1 MVGIVIVTHG
11 RMATGLIEAA
21 EMIVGEQEALVPV
34 HLREMDD
41 VEGLME
47 RVTKAVSKV
56 DSGQGA
62 LIMVDLPGAS
72 PFNASARIAMQ
83 QDNIGVVTGVSLP
96 MLAETLVQRDGSSI
110 QELIDIA
117 KNAGMIG
124 IKDLA
129 EILNP

>member
-1 MVGIVIVTHG
+1 VVGIVIVTHG

-34 HLREMDD
+34 HLQEMDD

-47 RVTKAVSKV
+47 RVSKAVSKV

-96 MLAETLVQRDGSSI
+96 MLAETLVQRNGSSI

-124 IKDLA
+124 IKDLS

>member
-1 MVGIVIVTHG
+1 
-11 RMATGLIEAA
+11 MATGLIEAA

-34 HLREMDD
+34 HLQEMDD

-47 RVTKAVSKV
+47 RVTKAVSQV

-83 QDNIGVVTGVSLP
+83 QDNIGVVTGVNLP

-110 QELIDIA
+110 QELINIA

-124 IKDLA
+124 IKDLS

>member
-34 HLREMDD
+34 HLQEMDD

-47 RVTKAVSKV
+47 RVTKAVSQV

-72 PFNASARIAMQ
+72 PFNASARLAMQ
-83 QDNIGVVTGVSLP
+83 QDNIGVVTGVNLP

-110 QELIDIA
+110 QELIDTA
-117 KNAGMIG
+117 KNAGVIG
-124 IKDLA
+124 IKDLS

>member
-34 HLREMDD
+34 HLQEMDD

-47 RVTKAVSKV
+47 RVTKAVSQV

-83 QDNIGVVTGVSLP
+83 QDNIGVVTGVNLP

-110 QELIDIA
+110 QELINIA

-124 IKDLA
+124 IKDLS

>member
-34 HLREMDD
+34 HLQEMDD

-47 RVTKAVSKV
+47 RVSKAVSKV

-96 MLAETLVQRDGSSI
+96 MLAETLVQRNGSSI

-124 IKDLA
+124 IKDLS

>member
-34 HLREMDD
+34 HLQEMDD
-41 VEGLME
+41 VESLME
-47 RVTKAVSKV
+47 RVTKAVSQV

-124 IKDLA
+124 IKDLS

>member
-34 HLREMDD
+34 HLQEMDD
-41 VEGLME
+41 VESLME
-47 RVTKAVSKV
+47 RVTKAVSQV

-110 QELIDIA
+110 KELIDIA

-124 IKDLA
+124 IKDLS

>member
-34 HLREMDD
+34 HLQEMDD

-47 RVTKAVSKV
+47 RVTKAVSQV

-124 IKDLA
+124 IKDLT

>member
-1 MVGIVIVTHG
+1 VVGIVIVTHG

-34 HLREMDD
+34 HLQEMDD

-47 RVTKAVSKV
+47 RVTKAVSQV

-83 QDNIGVVTGVSLP
+83 QDNIGVVTGVNLP

-110 QELIDIA
+110 QELINIA

-124 IKDLA
+124 IKDLS

>member
-34 HLREMDD
+34 HLQEMDD
-41 VEGLME
+41 VESLME
-47 RVTKAVSKV
+47 RVTKAVSQV

-83 QDNIGVVTGVSLP
+83 QDNIGVVTGVNLP

-110 QELIDIA
+110 QELINIA

-124 IKDLA
+124 IKDLS